1 MSNKGTENKRHSITR
16 KEMCVVERRAEG
28 SLGIAFHPIP
38 YDYQVLGRLSE
49 LSEKVK
55 DWEANRSEQL
65 ANELGEMF
73 SDGRHESIPD
83 VSTIANRYRE
93 LVWSVY
99 QLMGIEVNQIAL
111 YPGSVHNE
119 WQYQSGI
126 HNLPE
131 YSAAIREFNVLPE
144 VIESYRTHL
153 DEASFQ
159 ELRVSYRLATNLKAR
174 LLPAL
179 DEYEKGFKAYISYA
193 EQIQPGI
200 SERKSFCRRFSAVH
214 SDARL
219 DFDISPGNQCI
230 VNEIGKY
237 YWAIVLERQY
247 SLYER
252 MEGVVAYSHRRRGWG
267 QSEQKIMIEPKCDL
281 FLSQRTNFGYGRSRF
296 FESTLSYKGVSAINA
311 SQLIFFREADKVG
324 FSNYTFNY
332 EAEEESFEPSFNDIV
347 RVNADYQKL
356 GEARFVDKY
365 FRKPLA
371 DLSDLLSIVA
381 STDTFLQITTLER
394 LNALTSGPRNPLIP
408 NEGFTDGVFHLNKME
423 EGVVDDLVAT
433 ILPIAKAYGP
443 EACVN
448 NARIGQLVDR
458 LSSHYV
464 HGSLQMLV
472 KGDLARNRV
481 IRKLSVS
488 LGDTLDVSA
497 LAMAIIPPVDGAY
510 VKTYEGYE
518 LISMRVEKATT
529 VIGLIARLRQIA
541 STTKCE
547 SSVDSIASTC
557 RTISEQAKHFI
568 QENIDPEL
576 ERVAIEQSRVKQQ
589 LDRAAAEVAALKQ
602 RGIDTS
608 WIEGQVEPLKVQFQT
623 LTNNATG
630 LREKRKVLQSYIRSV
645 KGI

>member
-1 MSNKGTENKRHSITR
+1 MSNKGTENERHSITC

-55 DWEANRSEQL
+55 DWEANRSKQL

-73 SDGRHESIPD
+73 SDGHHEPIPD
-83 VSTIANRYRE
+83 VSTIASRYRE

-99 QLMGIEVNQIAL
+99 QLMGIEANQIAL
-111 YPGSVHNE
+111 YPGNVHNE
-119 WQYQSGI
+119 WQYQPGI

-131 YSAAIREFNVLPE
+131 YSVAIREFDVSPE
-144 VIESYRTHL
+144 VVESYRDHL
-153 DEASFQ
+153 DEPSFQ
-159 ELRVSYRLATNLKAR
+159 ELQASYRLATNLRVR

-179 DEYEKGFKAYISYA
+179 DEYERGFNAYISHA

-200 SERKSFCRRFSAVH
+200 FERKSFCLDLTATYG
-214 SDARL
+214 DAEL
-219 DFDISPGNQCI
+219 DFAISPGNQCVVER
-230 VNEIGKY
+230 VNNY
-237 YWAIVLERQY
+237 YWALVLEQQY
-247 SLYER
+247 KAYDR
-252 MEGVVAYSHRRRGWG
+252 ADNIIAYSHRKLGWG
-267 QSEQKIMIEPKCDL
+267 GSSQTIPLERRCDL
-281 FLSQRTNFGYGRSRF
+281 HLLLESNFGYGSVSYLR
-296 FESTLSYKGVSAINA
+296 STLSYKGVCAINA
-311 SQLIFFREADKVG
+311 SLLIFFQGAGKVG
-324 FSNYTFNY
+324 FSDYTFNY
-332 EAEEESFEPSFNDIV
+332 EVSEENFKKSFDDVV
-347 RVNADYQKL
+347 RVHADYRAM

-365 FRKPLA
+365 FRKSLA
-371 DLSDLLSIVA
+371 DLADLMLVVA
-381 STDTFLQITTLER
+381 KTDTFLQITTLER
-394 LNALTSGPRNPLIP
+394 LNSLTSGPKNTLIP
-408 NEGFTDGVFHLNKME
+408 NEGFSNLNFHLSTADQKAADE
-423 EGVVDDLVAT
+423 LVAT
-433 ILPIAKAYGP
+433 VLPIAKAYGP

-448 NARIGQLVDR
+448 SERIGRLVDR
-458 LSSHYV
+458 ILNPYKRD
-464 HGSLQMLV
+464 SLQLLV
-472 KGDLARNRV
+472 KRDLIRNC
-481 IRKLSVS
+481 IIHGL
-488 LGDTLDVSA
+488 LGSFDSSFDVGA
-497 LAMAIIPPVDGAY
+497 LAKAIIPQEDDAFVE
-510 VKTYEGYE
+510 TYEGYE

-608 WIEGQVEPLKVQFQT
+608 WIEGHIKPLKVQF
-623 LTNNATG
+623 LDLANEAAAF
-630 LREKRKVLQSYIRSV
+630 REKKKGLQIYIQNASSV
-645 KGI
+645 